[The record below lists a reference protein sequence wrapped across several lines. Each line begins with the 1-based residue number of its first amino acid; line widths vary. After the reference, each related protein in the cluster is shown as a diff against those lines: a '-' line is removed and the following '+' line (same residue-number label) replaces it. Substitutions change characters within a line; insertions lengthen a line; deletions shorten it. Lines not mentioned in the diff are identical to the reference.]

1 MYDEL
6 EYQLGSMSKSSS
18 GHSSS
23 LLVKL
28 TNRTSGLVEDEMKD
42 LDEGAGTL
50 SILAS
55 HKVNYLAFIVDLP
68 SRGVYRI
75 FPSGEDSIFDGVL
88 FL

>member
-6 EYQLGSMSKSSS
+6 EYQLGSMSKSSRD
-18 GHSSS
+18 HSSS

-28 TNRTSGLVEDEMKD
+28 TNRTYGLVEDEMKE
-42 LDEGAGTL
+42 LDDDAGTL

-55 HKVNYLAFIVDLP
+55 HQVNYLEFIVELL